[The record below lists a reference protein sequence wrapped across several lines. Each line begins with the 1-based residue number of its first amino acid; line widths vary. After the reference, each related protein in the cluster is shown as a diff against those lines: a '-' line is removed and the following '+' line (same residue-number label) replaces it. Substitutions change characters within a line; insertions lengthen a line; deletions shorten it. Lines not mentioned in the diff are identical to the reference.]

1 MTISAE
7 REVIV
12 EVRNLKKHFEM
23 SNGFLKKTKT
33 TVRAVDG
40 LNFKVYEGETLGI
53 VGESGCG
60 KSTTGQLL
68 LGLMEATEG
77 EIYFRSTDLASMN
90 KEALRKARKDLQ
102 VIFQDPY
109 SSLNPRMTV
118 GELIGEPLVVHGIMR
133 GKALRERVI
142 ELMQLVGL
150 REHQYDRFPH
160 EFSGG
165 QRQRIGIARALA
177 LNPKVIVCD
186 EAVSA
191 LDVSIQA
198 QILNL
203 LNRLQKELDLTYVFI
218 AHGLPAVRHISDR
231 IGVMYLGKMVE
242 LAGRD
247 ELFNNPLHPYSHA
260 LLDAVPIP
268 DPKFRKEHELIEGEI
283 PSPSNPPSGC
293 RFHPRCPYA
302 TAKCREEEPEYR
314 EVLPDHF
321 IACHHPLLDEDTSI
335 VPATH

>member
-118 GELIGEPLVVHGIMR
+118 GQLIGEPLVVHGIMK